1 MHSYSIA
8 WWLSGKG
15 PDNSPGFDS
24 SIFHSESCSSAGFTR
39 NRQYSKKKPP
49 SKDQKITNIQH
60 IYVTFHDFNC
70 VFTAA
75 DVHNDPCRYT
85 CEFNITQYGEEE
97 DQLSPTTTTRIQDRR
112 NHKDT
117 IKAGRQ
123 SHSCPT
129 AKKNKLNLHWQPQKK
144 DLYRKEGKGRRCC
157 LGDRIYSI
165 LCHASY
171 FGPG

>member
-1 MHSYSIA
+1 ME
-8 WWLSGKG
+8 KG

>member
-1 MHSYSIA
+1 ME
-8 WWLSGKG
+8 KG

-39 NRQYSKKKPP
+39 NRQYSKKKPS

-129 AKKNKLNLHWQPQKK
+129 AKKKKTKSSLATTEEGFIQKRGQRSSLLFGGQNLLNSLP
-144 DLYRKEGKGRRCC
+144 R
-157 LGDRIYSI
+157 
-165 LCHASY
+165 
-171 FGPG
+171 